1 MQTVRCR
8 NLWTGS
14 GPCLSSAEINIDDS
28 GVISSINNCSDT
40 VFDCNFAMPSF
51 VDAHVHYSWMVVKEA
66 SLDLSSVRSAEELL
80 SLVNSA
86 VNSSRSE
93 IIRGE
98 SFDESDWRLSE
109 LPSLQKLD
117 SFTGAV
123 PVFLRRI
130 CGHAAL
136 VNSAMLELIPL
147 DTPDVNRS
155 NGILKEWP
163 VLNFEEM
170 FPLSPLV
177 LAEAASKVE
186 TAIFSKGVTGVFTF
200 ESATV
205 AEHVLSFVTE
215 LDISVSVMSG
225 GMKELLTDKV
235 STKRVKI
242 FLDGAFGARNAAI
255 LNSYPDGSVGDL
267 HYTDEELLAFLVYC
281 GKKGL
286 SVSVHAIGGNALQQ
300 LDRVSNRAFKDIGLG
315 FPIRIEHAEDLLSV
329 WPGSWNPDYH
339 IFSMQPNFVERWQ
352 RPGGMYD
359 MILPVS
365 QSFLLN
371 PFKTVIDS
379 GFRLG
384 FGSDCMPLDPLYGLR
399 GAIRHRSNEQ
409 SLSVHQA
416 LHAYT
421 LGAASI
427 AGFEHLT
434 KPLERGRTADMIFL
448 SKNPFEGLEGIAVE
462 ATMKNGK
469 TVYKRSEL
477 FMEET

>member
-14 GPCLSSAEINIDDS
+14 GPCLSNTEVTIDDE
-28 GVISSINNCSDT
+28 GLISTIQRCSSASA
-40 VFDCNFAMPSF
+40 FDFHFAMPSF

-66 SLDLSSVRSAEELL
+66 SLDLSSVSSADEIL
-80 SLVNSA
+80 SLVSTA
-86 VNSSRSE
+86 VNSRRSE

-109 LPSLQKLD
+109 LPSLKKLD
-117 SFTGAV
+117 AATGAV

-136 VNSAMLELIPL
+136 VNSAMLELLPS

-163 VLNFEEM
+163 VLNFEEL

-177 LAEAASKVE
+177 LADSASKVE
-186 TAIFSKGVTGVFTF
+186 SMIFSRGVTGVFSF
-200 ESATV
+200 ESASA
-205 AEHVLSFVTE
+205 AEQVMNSPAQ
-215 LDISVSVMSG
+215 LDISVAVMTGS
-225 GMKELLTDKV
+225 MKELLSDKV
-235 STKRVKI
+235 TVKHLKI

-255 LNSYPDGSVGDL
+255 LTSYPDGSSGDL
-267 HYTDEELLAFLVYC
+267 HYTDEELLAFLIYC
-281 GKKGL
+281 GEMGL
-286 SVSVHAIGGNALQQ
+286 SLCVHVIGGNALQQ
-300 LDRVSNRAFKDIGLG
+300 LDRVSNRAFRDIGRG
-315 FPIRIEHAEDLLSV
+315 FPIRIEHAEDLLNA
-329 WPGSWNPDYH
+329 WPGGWNPDYH

-359 MILPVS
+359 KILPVG
-365 QSFLLN
+365 QSVLLN
-371 PFKTVIDS
+371 PFRTVIDS

-384 FGSDCMPLDPLYGLR
+384 FGSDCMPLDPLYGLL
-399 GAIRHRSNEQ
+399 GAISHRSPEQ

-434 KPLERGRTADMIFL
+434 EPLGRGRTADMVFL
-448 SKNPFEGLEGIAVE
+448 SKNPFEGIEGITVD
-462 ATMKNGK
+462 ATMKNGE
-469 TVYKRSEL
+469 TVYDYK
-477 FMEET
+477 